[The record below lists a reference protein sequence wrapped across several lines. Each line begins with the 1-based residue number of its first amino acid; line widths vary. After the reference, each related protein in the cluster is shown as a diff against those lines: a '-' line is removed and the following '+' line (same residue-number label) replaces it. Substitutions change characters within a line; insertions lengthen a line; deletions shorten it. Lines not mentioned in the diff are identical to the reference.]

1 MQFVELIF
9 WLFKYFNVL
18 LAVHIV
24 LESLKFNYSFRT
36 KGTPNMQLFRILRF
50 GSFVCFSWW
59 NPSLLTWRY
68 EIYWCFISKN
78 YILLFSF
85 LILFTKFK
93 SAFLIYFIVS
103 ENNLG
108 SLPFEASFN
117 KKSWNCRSVNLQAK
131 FII

>member
-24 LESLKFNYSFRT
+24 LVSLKFNYSLWT

-50 GSFVCFSWW
+50 GSFVCFSCW

-78 YILLFSF
+78 YILPFSLQNSSLLFWSTS
-85 LILFTKFK
+85 LFRKTTWGPFHLKPLSTKNLETVDLSTFK
-93 SAFLIYFIVS
+93 P
-103 ENNLG
+103 NLFC
-108 SLPFEASFN
+108 SL
-117 KKSWNCRSVNLQAK
+117 
-131 FII
+131 